1 MQLLS
6 KGTEK
11 EERHG
16 TGSDLCARF
25 KTRNYSWRFKQ
36 MDIDNW
42 IEAKKTSNQDNSEKG

>member
-1 MQLLS
+1 MQGDFIGMV
-6 KGTEK
+6 KGEQ
-11 EERHG
+11 RG
-16 TGSDLCARF
+16 TRSDLYSRF